1 MIKKQNILKIS
12 KYLYLLL
19 IFLIP
24 LNLGKHFEIYSSY
37 VDGVVIDYLIPTVYV
52 QDILVFIILILW
64 FADGGLYRFIFS
76 KDKFLERKEVTV
88 SILFIFSVFLST
100 ISSLRFLPSFY
111 AWSRLFIY
119 FLLFLYSLFEI
130 HIEDEFFNIL
140 GVVSIS
146 VTLLSVL
153 GILQFFNKGSVF
165 NNYLLFGEQ
174 PYTPSTSNITVKNFL
189 GRAVIPSYGLF
200 RHPNIFGGYLS
211 LMLLWLIPFIK
222 NRKIYIVPV
231 FLGIV
236 SLFFTFSYI
245 SWISFLFGLFSHLI
259 LSKSVK
265 NTYNKKQILS
275 GIVIALCLF
284 LLIIPMFGKNSYND
298 PSVYRRVNFS
308 KASYR
313 IIKDKPLFGVGFNN
327 SVIVM
332 DSYNT
337 YSNDISFVQPVH
349 NIFLLIF
356 SESGVFSFLLLFLL
370 LMLVIKKLV
379 NSSYF
384 YIFFISVLQII
395 ILGSFDHYILTMH
408 QTLLLFWLILG
419 ISLQ

>member
-1 MIKKQNILKIS
+1 MIKKQNVLKIS
-12 KYLYLLL
+12 KYLFLLL

-24 LNLGKHFEIYSSY
+24 VNLGKHFEIYSSY
-37 VDGVVIDYLIPTVYV
+37 VNGVVIDYLIPTVYI
-52 QDILVFIILILW
+52 QDILAFIILILW
-64 FADGGLYRFIFS
+64 FIDGGLYRFIFS
-76 KDKFLERKEVTV
+76 KNKFLERKEVII

-100 ISSLRFLPSFY
+100 LSSLRFLPSFY
-111 AWSRLFIY
+111 AWSRLFFY
-119 FLLFLYSLFEI
+119 FLLFLYSLSEI
-130 HIEDEFFNIL
+130 HVEDEFFNIL

-146 VTLLSVL
+146 VTFLSIL

-174 PYTPSTSNITVKNFL
+174 PYTLSTSSITVKNFL
-189 GRAVIPSYGLF
+189 GKAVVPSYGLF
-200 RHPNIFGGYLS
+200 RHPNVFGGYLS
-211 LMLLWLIPFIK
+211 LMLLWLIPFVK
-222 NRKIYIVPV
+222 HRRIYTVPIV
-231 FLGIV
+231 LGII

-245 SWISFLFGLFSHLI
+245 SWISFLFGLISHLI

-275 GIVIALCLF
+275 GVVIALGLF
-284 LLIIPMFGKNSYND
+284 LIITPIFEKNDYKD
-298 PSVYRRVNFS
+298 PSVYRRINFS

-313 IIKDKPLFGVGFNN
+313 MIKDKPLFGVGFNN

-332 DSYNT
+332 DSYNKD
-337 YSNDISFVQPVH
+337 SNDISFVQPVH

-356 SESGVFSFLLLFLL
+356 SESGVFSFLLLCIL
-370 LMLVIKKLV
+370 LMLVIKRLI

-384 YIFFISVLQII
+384 YIFFVSVLQII

-419 ISLQ
+419 IGLQ